1 MKVKA
6 PNVRKR
12 SLGAL
17 VAVALVSGP
26 VATPGAVAQVTPGGA
41 ATVSI
46 TARDQPVGAF
56 LRDLFGRTGRP
67 VIASRNLS
75 GTVNG
80 VFSGTVDRIFRDIA
94 RAFNLVSYDD
104 GAALYVYAS
113 NELGVQT
120 IPAADGHAARVLA
133 RVRALRLGNERNTL
147 RAAADGS
154 LVASG
159 TPRFL
164 EQVATLARGAA
175 GATPALAGA
184 GAAPRGG
191 SGLLGGYGPGAP
203 AAPVQPLEF
212 RVFYLRYA
220 QAQDTTVYSGSQ
232 QLTVPG
238 LATVLQNLVLDQRPG
253 GSAAP
258 NAPQFGARLVRQS
271 QPRLKGFGFD
281 SVQPNGQQT
290 PLLGLPLG
298 GAYPQTGDVLGAP
311 AGGGGDLV
319 APLTQDVVR
328 IEPSPQLNAV
338 VVRDVPERMA
348 AYDSLIRALDV
359 EPQVVE
365 VDATIIDID
374 TTKLRNL
381 GINWRFGSG
390 GFGALFGSGDA
401 DSDGRLNRIGGGRRG
416 NVDNITPSAQGG
428 AISAIIGNSREFIG
442 RLNALERK
450 NVARVVARPQV
461 MTLSNVEALFD
472 RTRTFYVRV
481 AGRQEVDLFNVTA
494 GTIMRVTPHVFRDHD
509 QTRIRVRVTI
519 EDGAITSDRVDGL
532 PVVDRASVTNQT
544 MVQDGQS
551 LLLGG
556 MTVDEDSDVEYKI
569 PLLGDIPVLGN
580 LFKSRSRSRGR
591 IERLFLIS
599 PRVVD
604 VGANTSV
611 ATMQVPA
618 TPLSAPLTP
627 GTRVPAA
634 PAQPAAPPPTAPQP
648 TAALPIR
655 GASRP

>member
-1 MKVKA
+1 MWMGV
-6 PNVRKR
+6 KR
-12 SLGAL
+12 SGTTAMAMAL
-17 VAVALVSGP
+17 AATTALPAGVA
-26 VATPGAVAQVTPGGA
+26 AQSRGGT

-46 TARDQPVGAF
+46 TARDQPVAAF
-56 LRDLFGRTGRP
+56 LRDLFGRIGRP
-67 VIASRNLS
+67 VITSPNLT

-80 VFSGTVDRIFRDIA
+80 VFSGPVDRIYRDIS

-104 GAALYVYAS
+104 GAALYVYTT

-120 IPAADGHAARVLA
+120 IQTADGARILA
-133 RVRALRLGNERNTL
+133 RVRALRLLNERNTL
-147 RAAADGS
+147 RAAADGT

-159 TPRFL
+159 TPRFI
-164 EQVATLARGAA
+164 EQVTALARTGGTATAATTPGAR
-175 GATPALAGA
+175 PL
-184 GAAPRGG
+184 P
-191 SGLLGGYGPGAP
+191 GYGGALP
-203 AAPVQPLEF
+203 ANAPVQPLEF

-220 QAQDTTVYSGSQ
+220 QAQDTTVYAGQQ

-238 LATVLQNLVLDQRPG
+238 LATILQNLVLDQRPG

-281 SVQPNGQQT
+281 AVQPNGQQT
-290 PLLGLPLG
+290 PRLGLPLG
-298 GAYPQTGDVLGAP
+298 GAYPQGDSDVLGGPVAG
-311 AGGGGDLV
+311 GGGGDLV

-338 VVRDVPERMA
+338 IVRDVPERMA
-348 AYDSLIRALDV
+348 SYDSLIRALDV

-390 GFGALFGSGDA
+390 GFGALFGSGDS
-401 DSDGRLNRIGGGRRG
+401 DSDGRLNRTGGDRRG

-428 AISAIIGNSREFIG
+428 VISAIIGNSREFIG
-442 RLNALERK
+442 RLQALERK

-494 GTIMRVTPHVFRDHD
+494 GTIMRVTPNVFRDHD
-509 QTRIRVRVTI
+509 QTRIRVRVAI

-556 MTVDEDSDVEYKI
+556 MTVDQDSDVEYKI
-569 PLLGDIPVLGN
+569 PLLGDIPILGN

-604 VGANTSV
+604 VGTNAST
-611 ATMQVPA
+611 ATMTVPA
-618 TPLSAPLTP
+618 QPVRPAASAPLVP
-627 GTRVPAA
+627 GTRAA
-634 PAQPAAPPPTAPQP
+634 TPPTAS
-648 TAALPIR
+648 T
-655 GASRP
+655 SRP

>member
-1 MKVKA
+1 
-6 PNVRKR
+6 
-12 SLGAL
+12 
-17 VAVALVSGP
+17 
-26 VATPGAVAQVTPGGA
+26 
-41 ATVSI
+41 
-46 TARDQPVGAF
+46 
-56 LRDLFGRTGRP
+56 
-67 VIASRNLS
+67 
-75 GTVNG
+75 
-80 VFSGTVDRIFRDIA
+80 
-94 RAFNLVSYDD
+94 
-104 GAALYVYAS
+104 
-113 NELGVQT
+113 
-120 IPAADGHAARVLA
+120 
-133 RVRALRLGNERNTL
+133 
-147 RAAADGS
+147 
-154 LVASG
+154 
-159 TPRFL
+159 
-164 EQVATLARGAA
+164 
-175 GATPALAGA
+175 
-184 GAAPRGG
+184 
-191 SGLLGGYGPGAP
+191 
-203 AAPVQPLEF
+203 VQPLEF

-238 LATVLQNLVLDQRPG
+238 LATILQNLVLDQRPG
-253 GSAAP
+253 GSASP

-290 PLLGLPLG
+290 PILGLPLG
-298 GAYPQTGDVLGAP
+298 GAYPQGSGDVLGGPVSSA
-311 AGGGGDLV
+311 GDLV
-319 APLTQDVVR
+319 APLTQEVVR

-338 VVRDVPERMA
+338 IVRDVPERMA
-348 AYDSLIRALDV
+348 SYDSLIRALDV

-390 GFGALFGSGDA
+390 GFGALFGSGDSDA
-401 DSDGRLNRIGGGRRG
+401 DGRLNRIGGGRRD
-416 NVDNITPSAQGG
+416 NVTNVTPSAEGG
-428 AISAIIGNSREFIG
+428 VISAIIGNSREFIG
-442 RLNALERK
+442 RLQALERK

-509 QTRIRVRVTI
+509 QTRIRVRVAI

-556 MTVDEDSDVEYKI
+556 MTVDQDSDVEYKI

-604 VGANTSV
+604 VGTNASTAS
-611 ATMQVPA
+611 MQVPA
-618 TPLSAPLTP
+618 EAVRPVASAPLVP
-627 GTRVPAA
+627 GTRSAT
-634 PAQPAAPPPTAPQP
+634 PPTAPV
-648 TAALPIR
+648 T
-655 GASRP
+655 GSTSRP